1 MSNLLD
7 KVKNQ
12 SSHSY
17 KVRKIEEILLL
28 FGGRQAKSHDQFIPL
43 WDKVKDQRKEKTWPI
58 SREGEEMME
67 REGLIKKFT
76 ADDAFF
82 L

>member
-1 MSNLLD
+1 
-7 KVKNQ
+7 
-12 SSHSY
+12 
-17 KVRKIEEILLL
+17 
-28 FGGRQAKSHDQFIPL
+28 L

-58 SREGEEMME
+58 SREGEEIME
-67 REGLIKKFT
+67 KEGLIKKFT